1 MSDAVKRRS
10 MCEQAIFWLHKRAIR
25 QYEWVHDHQVR
36 GILHT
41 TCKLYAK
48 LDRTDIPQLKG
59 VSPNIRAKFRI
70 KEIFHVS
77 IVKELNLLLRKTRW
91 GATFSP
97 FC

>member
-59 VSPNIRAKFRI
+59 VSPYIRAKFRML
-70 KEIFHVS
+70 
-77 IVKELNLLLRKTRW
+77 LNKGNISRW
-91 GATFSP
+91 GATFSL